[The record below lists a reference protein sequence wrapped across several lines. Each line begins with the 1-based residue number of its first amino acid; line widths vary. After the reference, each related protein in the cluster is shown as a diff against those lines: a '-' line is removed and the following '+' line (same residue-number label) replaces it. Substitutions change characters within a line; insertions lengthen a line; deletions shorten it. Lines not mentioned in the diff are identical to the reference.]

1 MKWTYVLIV
10 AACVSSPLYAQTN
23 ATLSLQAALQYGLSN
38 SPAARSAQ
46 LEIDIARTVIGQAGS
61 LALPQ
66 LSAQANYTR
75 LDELSEIDLGEG
87 AIALGSLDNYEISAQ
102 VSQVLYAG
110 GQIGAAWRAARIARA
125 YAAANRDAF
134 EAALIFEISRLFYAV
149 LLAREAVEV
158 QQASLEMLQQFEM
171 QARDRKDGGA
181 ASEFDALT
189 AQVRV
194 ANAKP
199 ALIAA
204 QNELALTQ
212 AALANAIHY
221 KGEFEVEGTL
231 DITSVVWQKSELELM
246 ALQQR
251 QQLQA
256 ARFMT
261 DLARENVVGAKSAG
275 RPEVRLFANTMGGNA
290 NPFDFSDDW
299 DWRWSAGVT
308 ARWNLWD
315 GNLTRQTIRQRE
327 IELRQQQYYVAEQES
342 AILLQVK
349 QAWLALQQ
357 AQESLAASGE
367 SVALAQR
374 ALQIAQTRYDAG
386 LSTYLELTDA
396 NLALRTA
403 ELSRLQAKHDYAV
416 ARAQVRFAVG
426 LPSPYLSNPNLIENH
441 AKEPL

>member
-1 MKWTYVLIV
+1 MNAKYILTII
-10 AACVSSPLYAQTN
+10 VSSALSLRAGTN
-23 ATLSLQAALQYGLSN
+23 TTLTLSEALQHGLKY
-38 SPAARSAQ
+38 SPAARTAE
-46 LEIDIARTVIGQAGS
+46 LEVDIAQTQIGQAGA

-66 LSAQANYTR
+66 LSLQGNYTR
-75 LDELSEIDLGEG
+75 IDEVPEINFGGDAFE
-87 AIALGSLDNYEISAQ
+87 LGSADNYEVSAQ
-102 VSQVLYAG
+102 ISQLVYSG
-110 GQIGAAWRAARIARA
+110 GQVGAAWRAARISREFAMVNRA
-125 YAAANRDAF
+125 AF
-134 EAALIFEISRLFYAV
+134 EAFLTHEITRLFYAT
-149 LLAREAVEV
+149 LLAREAVNV
-158 QQASLEMLQQFEM
+158 QQASLDMLQQFEK
-171 QARDRKDGGA
+171 QAQDRKDGGA

-189 AQVRV
+189 ARVRV
-194 ANAKP
+194 ANARP

-204 QNELALTQ
+204 QNQMDLAK
-212 AALANAIHY
+212 ASLANLIH
-221 KGEFEVEGTL
+221 FEGAFDIDGSLAVEPITRTL
-231 DITSVVWQKSELELM
+231 PELEMM

-251 QQLQA
+251 EHLQA
-256 ARFMT
+256 AKLLA
-261 DLARENVVGAKSAG
+261 DLSREAVSHARSGA
-275 RPEVRLFANTMGGNA
+275 RPEIRLFANQTGGNA
-290 NPFDFSDDW
+290 SQFDLSDDW
-299 DWRWSAGVT
+299 EWRWSAGIT

-327 IELRQQQYYVAEQES
+327 IERQQQEYNIQETES
-342 AILLQVK
+342 AVLLEVK